1 MKRKEDARFKKTRKA
16 LHKAFFQLSA
26 TQSVGEITVKELT
39 ETAQINRT
47 TFYLHYRTTNDIYAD
62 IVSEIETHVKA
73 CILKFSDNLKELNF
87 SNFAEAFVKCW
98 DETFAYNEV
107 DFTTETFHGIK
118 IKAETM
124 MCNHVYEFIKNSGV
138 KFAVSNEVLNSI
150 ILAFIS
156 LILEWVVSK
165 RKTSITKLC
174 RELKGVIANGIVKN

>member
-1 MKRKEDARFKKTRKA
+1 MKRQEDARFKKTRKA
-16 LHKAFFQLSA
+16 LHKAFFQLA
-26 TQSVGEITVKELT
+26 TTRSVGEIMVKELT

-47 TFYLHYRTTNDIYAD
+47 TFYLHYRSTNDIYTD
-62 IVSEIETHVKA
+62 IVSEIETYA
-73 CILKFSDNLKELNF
+73 TGCIAKYSENLIELNF

-98 DETFAYNEV
+98 DDMFAYNEV
-107 DFTTETFHGIK
+107 DFTKEIFQGIK

-124 MCNHVYEFIKNSGV
+124 MCNHIYELLKNSKV
-138 KFAVSNEVLNSI
+138 NYTVSNEVLNSI
-150 ILAFIS
+150 ILSFIS